1 MSPEP
6 GPPFRTL
13 VEQHGLR
20 AARATFELWR
30 RGVLDGAALL
40 RRLKVKCDLESRE
53 TLIAAAS
60 HEERDLRREHDAR
73 RDAGLDLAWLP
84 RKQLLARMKLDVA
97 GGLKVR
103 DAFSL
108 DPYRAAIGIARAAV
122 EAGASLH
129 ERSIVKKVTFTRKHA
144 DVLADG
150 GRIRTTRVIVAT
162 GGLTDLYK
170 PLRRHLEDRETY
182 VVLTARMPA
191 ALRKQLG
198 DPQIVIRDLETPAT
212 QLSVVGDRLLVCGGD
227 QHAAPPRTRDAVLVQ
242 RTGQLMYEALKKYPA
257 ISGLQPEYSWESPYG
272 MAADGLM
279 YIGAHRNYPH
289 HLFAVGGGSA
299 SVTGSFVAGR
309 MLLRAVQGE
318 PAKADGALGWNR

>member
-6 GPPFRTL
+6 GPSFRVL
-13 VEQHGLR
+13 IERHGLR
-20 AARATFELWR
+20 AARGIFEGWR
-30 RGVLDGAALL
+30 RGALDAAALI
-40 RRLKVKCDLESRE
+40 RRLGVKCDLESRE
-53 TLIAAAS
+53 TLIVAAD

-73 RDAGLDLAWLP
+73 RDAGLDLTWLT
-84 RKQLLARMKLDVA
+84 RKQLLARMKLDAA

-103 DAFSL
+103 DGFSL
-108 DPYRAAIGIARAAV
+108 DPYRAAIGMAKAAA

-144 DVLADG
+144 DVITDG

-170 PLRRHLEDRETY
+170 PLRRHLDDRETY
-182 VVLTARMPA
+182 VVVTDRLPA
-191 ALRKQLG
+191 AVRKQLG
-198 DPQIVIRDLETPAT
+198 EPQVVIRDLENPAT
-212 QLSVVGDRLLVCGGD
+212 QLMLLGDRMLVSGGD
-227 QHAAPPRTRDAVLVQ
+227 QAAIPPRKRVPVLVQ
-242 RTGQLMYEALKKYPA
+242 RAGHLMYEALKKYPA

-272 MAADGLM
+272 MTADGLM

-289 HLFAVGGGSA
+289 HLFAVGGSSA

-309 MLLRAVQGE
+309 MLLRAVHGE
-318 PAKADGALGWNR
+318 PDKADEALGWNR